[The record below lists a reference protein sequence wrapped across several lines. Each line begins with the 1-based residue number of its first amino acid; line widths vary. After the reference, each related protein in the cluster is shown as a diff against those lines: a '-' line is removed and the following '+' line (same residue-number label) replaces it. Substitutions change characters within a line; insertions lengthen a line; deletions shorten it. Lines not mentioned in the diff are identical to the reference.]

1 MRKIIVLILFVL
13 SLSWPINFFRENRN
27 QSFVP
32 RTIFESDYQAQQ
44 VILRNINLYPNIP
57 LARFFQNKLVVISKK
72 YFDNFIS
79 LIDPNYYF
87 FASHPREVVNGQ
99 NYFRLPFILIFP
111 LFWFMFKTKHK
122 SKKAILLSTLAVIL
136 ILSFFTNFYQY
147 DLVLWPLFIFM
158 IISTL

>member
-72 YFDNFIS
+72 YFDNFFS